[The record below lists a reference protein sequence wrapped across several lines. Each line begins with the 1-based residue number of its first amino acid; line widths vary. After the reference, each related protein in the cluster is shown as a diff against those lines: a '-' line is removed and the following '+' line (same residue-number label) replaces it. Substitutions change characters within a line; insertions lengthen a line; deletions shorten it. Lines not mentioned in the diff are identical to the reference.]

1 MCPPIVDS
9 KSLFIR
15 EISGAGEDDSRNSSS
30 IWSSSL
36 DIKEG
41 VGDEVD
47 WTASVPFRQRE

>member
-1 MCPPIVDS
+1 MCLPIVDS

-36 DIKEG
+36 DTREG
-41 VGDEVD
+41 VGEEVD
-47 WTASVPFRQRE
+47 WTASVPLHQQE

>member
-9 KSLFIR
+9 KSLFIK

-36 DIKEG
+36 DTREG
-41 VGDEVD
+41 VGEEVD
-47 WTASVPFRQRE
+47 WTASAPLHQQE